1 MMKALPQGVIGNI
14 LKKAGL
20 TKILTYPQ
28 QDSFRFRFEKNLDNQ
43 LNYL

>member
-14 LKKAGL
+14 LKKSGL

-28 QDSFRFRFEKNLDNQ
+28 QDSFRFRFEKNSDN
-43 LNYL
+43 